1 MEGKYMEDLL
11 EHLKVIEKIEK
22 TRQSN
27 NNNWMELLRIAF
39 TADPEN
45 TKIVLKKIIEHDEKI
60 IKQFKELI
68 K

>member
-1 MEGKYMEDLL
+1 MEDLL
-11 EHLKVIEKIEK
+11 EHLKVIDKIEN
-22 TRQSN
+22 TRKAN